1 MFVRYSRT
9 KSVFCSL
16 FVNNENLNKTI
27 SIPPMYLQSTSL
39 THGHSSLY
47 LYPGTWVQSSVSL
60 QIGLKWFVNLW
71 DTYWVLGPGSGA
83 KVQPRF
89 YASWFL
95 GPRSRDSGPGLQT
108 CSRNSAEKLKFFE
121 FIFMPIQSLH
131 FLNIYQKCE
140 VLESQFQFYLVY
152 FGG

>member
-1 MFVRYSRT
+1 M
-9 KSVFCSL
+9 
-16 FVNNENLNKTI
+16 
-27 SIPPMYLQSTSL
+27 
-39 THGHSSLY
+39 
-47 LYPGTWVQSSVSL
+47 L
-60 QIGLKWFVNLW
+60 QIYLPLSMDLKLCSNVPTVNFV
-71 DTYWVLGPGSGA
+71 DTWTFVTVFTSRYLSLIIWVLANGSKIICQPLGHLLGPGFRA

-131 FLNIYQKCE
+131 FLNIYQKCQ
-140 VLESQFQFYLVY
+140 VLESQFQFYLVCILWRIETPI
-152 FGG
+152 F